1 MYISR
6 MEIRKMFWEFIFL
19 AASFGFVKSQRM
31 GNVMFEMEETR
42 SSGQTL
48 IVEKTKSEKQK
59 VCRDASVGDV
69 MFLVDTIINP
79 QHARD
84 VRNFLYIM
92 VNGFNVSRETIR
104 VGLAQYGDV
113 PRSGFLLS
121 TYNRKSDVL
130 KHIQRFQFKSGG
142 RKMGLA
148 LQFLLDHHFQETAGS
163 RASQGVP
170 QVAVVIS
177 SSPSED
183 HVLEAAEALKK
194 AGVLLYTVGVKDA
207 VLAELREIASSPVEK
222 FASFVPNF
230 SDLSSHAQKLRQRL
244 CDTLA
249 KAAQPAGY
257 VLPACREAVLADI
270 VFLVDISANLGPQN
284 FQKVKNF
291 LHSVVLGLGISS
303 DQVRVG
309 LAQYNDNIYPAF
321 RLNQYPLKSVVL
333 EQIQNLP
340 YRTGANTGSALE
352 FIRIDYFTEAAGS
365 RAKDRVPQIVIPV
378 TDGESNDEV
387 QEAADKLKEYGVLV
401 YVVGVNVQDVQELQK
416 NENFNT
422 PLDFSGGILQTLCL
436 AVEGKV
442 KEFTEA
448 YADVVFLADTSQNTS
463 QASFRWM
470 RNFMSRVVGLLD
482 VGRDKYQIGLAQYGG
497 QGHTEFLLNT
507 YQTQDEMIAHIHG
520 HFLLRGGSR
529 RTGKALRF
537 LHRTF
542 FQEASGSRFLQG
554 VPQYAVVMT
563 SGKSEDEVWE
573 AAQTLREKGVKVMSV
588 GVQDFVQRELEG
600 MATPPLVFEMQGQDG
615 VRQIMQDVSVV
626 IQGTGKTEFGIESEK
641 EAVVVCPTA
650 VPADLVFLIEEFSK
664 DRQSNF
670 QQVVNFLKT
679 TVRSLRIHPDVVRI
693 GLVFYSE
700 EPRLEFSLD
709 AFQNQAKILEH
720 LDKLTYRRRSGGTKT
735 GAALDFLRN
744 EVFIEEKGSRSKQG
758 VQQMAVVITEGF
770 SQDHVSVPASLLRR
784 AGVTIYAV
792 GTQLASNRK
801 DLEMMASYPPW
812 KHVISLESFLQL
824 SVVGSKIK
832 NQLCPEIVDNSVF
845 ISGIGRAL
853 KEDCVHIEKADIY
866 FLVDG
871 SSNIKHNDFLEMKV
885 FMNEVI
891 KMFRI
896 GPDRVRFG
904 VVQYS
909 DRINSQFILS
919 QYSSVAE
926 LKVAIAG
933 IQQRGGGTMTGLA
946 LGSMAQVFV
955 NTARS
960 NVPWYLIVITG
971 GKSEDLVAEPADAL
985 RAEGVIIYAIGIK
998 NANDNEL
1005 KEIAKDKM
1013 FFAAEFD
1020 SLKAIQQDVVQDIC
1034 SSESCKNRQADIIF
1048 LIDGSESIS
1057 AINFEKMKGFMMRMV
1072 NHANIGADEI
1082 QIGLLQ
1088 FSSTPQEEF
1097 RLNQYSSKVD
1107 IHRAIS
1113 DVQQMNHGTYTGKA
1127 LTFTLP
1133 FFDSPRGGR
1142 PSVHQYLIV
1151 ITDGVAQDNV
1161 AIPAKALRDRN
1172 IIIFAIGVGAA
1183 KSAQLLE
1190 ITNDPQKVYYEENFE
1205 SLQNLEKKILLKVC
1219 IPQGCNIDLSVGID
1233 ISSPIKQ
1240 DQQKLQG
1247 LLPELMQQM
1256 AQLSSI
1262 SCRAPGRPN
1271 VMFRYLVP
1279 ASNGQLIFDSGFK
1292 NYSDKIIQTFL
1303 IHQAAKRNYMDVDFL
1318 QSLGDNAIQL
1328 SSATVKVLL
1337 VFTDGLDDD
1346 LQRLKETSELLRSKG
1361 FSGLLIIGLEG
1372 VHKLEELQE
1381 LEFGRG
1387 FSYNQPLSITQQSL
1401 PSILRK
1407 QLDTIAERRCCNTYT
1422 KCFGEDGHRGVGGN
1436 PGNKGKKGADGLPGH
1451 PGEEGGHGER
1461 GPQGLP
1467 GPQGEEGCPGMRG
1480 PKGARGFSGE
1490 KGDPGDQG
1498 ADGLDG
1504 EQGNRGA
1511 PGSSGEK
1518 GNRGNRGLTGP
1529 PGPPGKRGEPGLRG
1543 DPGDPGADSFIQGPK
1558 GEKGR
1563 RGHQGRSSFDG
1574 PQGEP
1579 GNVGPQGSRGR
1590 RGYAD
1595 QEEGK
1600 DNQEILD
1607 QKAHW
1612 VLSGIPGPPGTVG
1625 SKGKAGPTGMKGDL
1639 GDTGATGPRGRQGLR
1654 GQPITT
1660 IAIITSTAP
1669 SPPSPPQ
1676 NNLLPTSVGSGM
1688 KIQGLT
1694 GPDGYGHPGRKG
1706 KKGEPGFPGSPGAQG
1721 EDGDPGHRGEKG
1733 AKGVRGRRGNAGFPG
1748 FIGTPGD
1755 QGPPGPVGIKGAKG
1769 LVDVMQSCEI
1779 IDLIQENCPC
1789 STGVSKCP
1797 VFPSEVVF
1805 ALDMS
1810 NDVSHLDFER
1820 MRNIL
1825 LSLLMKMDISES
1837 NCPTGARVAVVSYNS
1852 KTDYLTRFSDYKG
1865 KPALLQAVRRIPLQG
1880 STGSRSLGEAMR
1892 FVARHVFK
1900 RVRSGL
1906 LMRKVAVFFQAG
1918 WAHDTDTINTAILE
1932 LNALDITPAVI
1943 TFTREHNLPDALLG
1957 DPGQTVL
1964 GSDVE
1969 MILVRMFLPSSL
1981 LWVPGV
1987 DGSNRFHVFVWET
2000 ESPQDVEHMARCT
2013 LCYDKC
2019 RPAPE
2024 CTASVPGPLAVDMDV
2039 AFMVDSS
2046 YGVGADVYR
2055 AALSLVDAML
2065 GDLEVAAQPSTSP
2078 HGSRVALVTH
2088 TTPGFWPGA
2097 GQPPVLEGFHLT
2109 SYGHRLQ
2116 MQRHL
2121 REAASGPL
2129 RGAPALG
2136 HALEWTLEKVLLAAP
2151 LPRRVQVLFPIVAS
2165 ETSAWDREKLRTLS
2179 LEAKCKG
2186 ITVFVLALGPGVGA
2200 HELAELTDV
2209 ASLPSEQHL
2218 LRLEGVSGPEVAYA
2232 QGFTRAFL
2240 KLLKSGANQ
2249 YPSPELIRKCGGPNR
2264 GDTLLQSFRS
2274 PSRLPKGQVGISG
2287 FADDLEALEMTDFFR
2302 ENRKATVKSITQ
2314 QEALENY
2321 KNVYDAEGNEQEMPA
2336 KQKRTGIKRNSEWLH
2351 QFASPPTVQQGSRFS
2366 VEIGPCSLDP
2376 MEGECQ
2382 NYTLRWY
2389 YDKEKQACQQFWYGS
2404 CGGNANRFQTK
2415 AECEA
2420 RCVPTPL

>member
-1 MYISR
+1 

-31 GNVMFEMEETR
+31 
-42 SSGQTL
+42 
-48 IVEKTKSEKQK
+48 
-59 VCRDASVGDV
+59 VCREASLGDV
-69 MFLVDTIINP
+69 VFLVDTIINP

-183 HVLEAAEALKK
+183 HVPEAAEALKK

-257 VLPACREAVLADI
+257 VLPAPLVLSILSEAPQTPMPFVLFLAACREAVLADI
-270 VFLVDISANLGPQN
+270 VFLVDSSASLGPQN

-303 DQVRVG
+303 DQVRAG

-321 RLNQYPLKSVVL
+321 QLNQYPLKSVVL

-365 RAKDRVPQIVIPV
+365 QAKDRVPQIVIPV
-378 TDGESNDEV
+378 TDGDSN
-387 QEAADKLKEYGVLV
+387 
-401 YVVGVNVQDVQELQK
+401 
-416 NENFNT
+416 
-422 PLDFSGGILQTLCL
+422 
-436 AVEGKV
+436 
-442 KEFTEA
+442 EFTEA

-463 QASFRWM
+463 QASFQWM

-529 RTGKALRF
+529 RTGKALRY

-600 MATPPLVFEMQGQDG
+600 MATPPLVFETQGQDG

-641 EAVVVCPTA
+641 EAAVVCPTA

-784 AGVTIYAV
+784 AGITIYVV

-832 NQLCPEIVDNSVF
+832 NQLCPEIVDNSVS

-926 LKVAIAG
+926 LKVAIDG

-971 GKSEDLVAEPADAL
+971 GKSEDPVAEPADAL

-1057 AINFEKMKGFMMRMV
+1057 AINFEKMKGFMKRMV

-1151 ITDGVAQDNV
+1151 ITDGVALDNV

-1256 AQLSSI
+1256 AQLSNI

-1346 LQRLKETSELLRSKG
+1346 LQRLKETSGLLRSKDQSIDLQVKSPTCRHFEG

-1401 PSILRK
+1401 PSILLK
-1407 QLDTIAERRCCNTYT
+1407 QLDTIVERRCCNTYT

-1590 RGYAD
+1590 RGVPGL
-1595 QEEGK
+1595 EGMRGESGERGYPGELGYSGPQGPRGRQGQPGNSGPK
-1600 DNQEILD
+1600 GLLGA
-1607 QKAHW
+1607 K
-1612 VLSGIPGPPGTVG
+1612 GIPGPPGTVG
-1625 SKGKAGPTGMKGDL
+1625 SKGKAGPTGMKLDNL
-1639 GDTGATGPRGRQGLR
+1639 GDTGATGPRGQQGLR
-1654 GQPITT
+1654 GQP
-1660 IAIITSTAP
+1660 
-1669 SPPSPPQ
+1669 
-1676 NNLLPTSVGSGM
+1676 
-1688 KIQGLT
+1688 GLT

-1706 KKGEPGFPGSPGAQG
+1706 KKGEPGFPGSP

-1789 STGVSKCP
+1789 STGITENLKSVYPLCQGVSKCP

-1837 NCPTGARVAVVSYNS
+1837 NCPTGARVAIVSYNS

-1943 TFTREHNLPDALLG
+1943 TFTREHNLPDALL
-1957 DPGQTVL
+1957 
-1964 GSDVE
+1964 
-1969 MILVRMFLPSSL
+1969 
-1981 LWVPGV
+1981 V

-2039 AFMVDSS
+2039 VFVVDSS

-2078 HGSRVALVTH
+2078 HGSR
-2088 TTPGFWPGA
+2088 
-2097 GQPPVLEGFHLT
+2097 
-2109 SYGHRLQ
+2109 
-2116 MQRHL
+2116 
-2121 REAASGPL
+2121 
-2129 RGAPALG
+2129 
-2136 HALEWTLEKVLLAAP
+2136 
-2151 LPRRVQVLFPIVAS
+2151 VLFPIVAS

-2240 KLLKSGANQ
+2240 NLLKSGANQ

-2274 PSRLPKGQVGISG
+2274 PRRLPKGQVGISG

-2336 KQKRTGIKRNSEWLH
+2336 KQKRTGIKRNSGT
-2351 QFASPPTVQQGSRFS
+2351 AY
-2366 VEIGPCSLDP
+2366 GPCSLDP

-2404 CGGNANRFQTK
+2404 CGGNANQFQTK
-2415 AECEA
+2415 EECEA

>member
-1 MYISR
+1 LSR
-6 MEIRKMFWEFIFL
+6 CL
-19 AASFGFVKSQRM
+19 RM
-31 GNVMFEMEETR
+31 WLLLSARVWSLDKVSEGN
-42 SSGQTL
+42 
-48 IVEKTKSEKQK
+48 I
-59 VCRDASVGDV
+59 CREASVGDV
-69 MFLVDTIINP
+69 VFLVDTIINP

-183 HVLEAAEALKK
+183 HVPEAAEALKK

-207 VLAELREIASSPVEK
+207 VLTELREIASSPVEK

-249 KAAQPAGY
+249 KAAQPA
-257 VLPACREAVLADI
+257 ACREAVLADI
-270 VFLVDISANLGPQN
+270 VFLVDSSASLGPQN

-340 YRTGANTGSALE
+340 YHTGANTGSALE

-378 TDGESNDEV
+378 TDGESNDED

-416 NENFNT
+416 KIASEPFEKFLFDTENFHI
-422 PLDFSGGILQTLCL
+422 LQDFSGGVLQTLCL

-463 QASFRWM
+463 QASFQWM

-529 RTGKALRF
+529 RTGKALRY

-542 FQEASGSRFLQG
+542 FQEAAGSRFLQG

-679 TVRSLRIHPDVVRI
+679 TVRSLRVHPDVVRI

-744 EVFIEEKGSRSKQG
+744 EVFIEEKGSRLKQG
-758 VQQMAVVITEGF
+758 VQQMAVVIIEGF

-784 AGVTIYAV
+784 AGVTIYVV

-832 NQLCPEIVDNSVF
+832 NQLCPEIVDNSVS
-845 ISGIGRAL
+845 IYGSGRAL
-853 KEDCVHIEKADIY
+853 KEDCVHIKKADIY

-891 KMFRI
+891 KMFHI

-904 VVQYS
+904 VIQYS

-919 QYSSVAE
+919 QYSSVAA
-926 LKVAIAG
+926 LKVAIDG

-946 LGSMAQVFV
+946 LGSLAQVFV

-971 GKSEDLVAEPADAL
+971 GKSEDPVAEPADAL

-1005 KEIAKDKM
+1005 KEIAEDKM

-1057 AINFEKMKGFMMRMV
+1057 AINFEKMKGFMKRMV

-1097 RLNQYSSKVD
+1097 RLNQYSSKAD

-1113 DVQQMNHGTYTGKA
+1113 NVQQMNHGTYTGKA

-1183 KSAQLLE
+1183 ESAQLLE

-1240 DQQKLQG
+1240 DQQKLQW

-1256 AQLSSI
+1256 AQLSNI

-1279 ASNGQLIFDSGFK
+1279 ASNGQLIFDSGFE
-1292 NYSDKIIQTFL
+1292 NYSDKIIQAFL

-1346 LQRLKETSELLRSKG
+1346 LQRLKETSGLLRSKG

-1401 PSILRK
+1401 PSILLK

-1480 PKGARGFSGE
+1480 PKVSVDLKLWNSFPIPVLSLEQLKRYTLMPLKNHTSCNFFSYLFCPFE
-1490 KGDPGDQG
+1490 VSNLFFSQ
-1498 ADGLDG
+1498 
-1504 EQGNRGA
+1504 
-1511 PGSSGEK
+1511 
-1518 GNRGNRGLTGP
+1518 
-1529 PGPPGKRGEPGLRG
+1529 
-1543 DPGDPGADSFIQGPK
+1543 GDPGADSFIQGPK

-1563 RGHQGRSSFDG
+1563 RGHQVRSSLLTWCYWYMG
-1574 PQGEP
+1574 GGVE
-1579 GNVGPQGSRGR
+1579 VGLGRVRG
-1590 RGYAD
+1590 A
-1595 QEEGK
+1595 
-1600 DNQEILD
+1600 
-1607 QKAHW
+1607 
-1612 VLSGIPGPPGTVG
+1612 
-1625 SKGKAGPTGMKGDL
+1625 
-1639 GDTGATGPRGRQGLR
+1639 
-1654 GQPITT
+1654 
-1660 IAIITSTAP
+1660 
-1669 SPPSPPQ
+1669 
-1676 NNLLPTSVGSGM
+1676 
-1688 KIQGLT
+1688 
-1694 GPDGYGHPGRKG
+1694 
-1706 KKGEPGFPGSPGAQG
+1706 GEPGFPGSPGAQG

-1755 QGPPGPVGIKGAKG
+1755 QGPPGPVVTLTLLSIFNPWVK
-1769 LVDVMQSCEI
+1769 VN
-1779 IDLIQENCPC
+1779 EN
-1789 STGVSKCP
+1789 
-1797 VFPSEVVF
+1797 FEVVF

-1810 NDVSHLDFER
+1810 NDVSHSDFER

-1837 NCPTGARVAVVSYNS
+1837 NCPTGARVAIVSYSS

-1932 LNALDITPAVI
+1932 LSALDITPAVI
-1943 TFTREHNLPDALLG
+1943 TFTREHNLPDALL
-1957 DPGQTVL
+1957 
-1964 GSDVE
+1964 
-1969 MILVRMFLPSSL
+1969 
-1981 LWVPGV
+1981 V

-2039 AFMVDSS
+2039 AFVVDSS

-2078 HGSRVALVTH
+2078 HGSRVALVMH

-2116 MQRHL
+2116 MQRYL
-2121 REAASGPL
+2121 REAAGGPL

-2136 HALEWTLEKVLLAAP
+2136 HALEWTVEKVLLAAP
-2151 LPRRVQVLFPIVAS
+2151 LPRRVRVLFPIVAS

-2240 KLLKSGANQ
+2240 NLLKSGANQ

-2274 PSRLPKGQVGISG
+2274 PRRLPKGQVGISG

-2302 ENRKATVKSITQ
+2302 EENRKATVKSITQ

-2321 KNVYDAEGNEQEMPA
+2321 KKSVYDAEGNEQEMPA
-2336 KQKRTGIKRNSEWLH
+2336 KQKRTGKKRNSG
-2351 QFASPPTVQQGSRFS
+2351 T
-2366 VEIGPCSLDP
+2366 
-2376 MEGECQ
+2376 
-2382 NYTLRWY
+2382 
-2389 YDKEKQACQQFWYGS
+2389 
-2404 CGGNANRFQTK
+2404 GNNKTRK
-2415 AECEA
+2415 I
-2420 RCVPTPL
+2420 